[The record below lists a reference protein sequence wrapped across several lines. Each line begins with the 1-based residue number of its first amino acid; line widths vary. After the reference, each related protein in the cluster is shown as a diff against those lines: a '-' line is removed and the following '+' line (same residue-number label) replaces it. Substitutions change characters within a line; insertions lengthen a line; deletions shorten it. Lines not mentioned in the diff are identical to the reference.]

1 MNANFLTVLRKFT
14 LPYEG
19 GKVDNKKD
27 PGGRTNQGVTQATFT
42 SYLKR
47 NGKASRDVYT
57 MTDAERD
64 DIYRYQYWNTVRGDD
79 LPAGVDGA
87 VFDAGV
93 MSGPS
98 RGIKW
103 LQSALAYL
111 GFYKGKVDGLV
122 GVQTLDAART
132 ADAVK
137 TVQRVC
143 ANRLGFVRSLVTLFK
158 TFGKGWTSRITA
170 CEAFCVKLAL
180 TSSAAIATG
189 AGAGGSIEAGQA
201 TLPGIPE
208 KPATA
213 APSPVS
219 EALQNEA
226 SSAEAAAGREAKKS
240 TAAAGGGAASGGTGA
255 VASDPGLSDAG
266 YDPHTLRI
274 VLIVVAVVLISAAA
288 VFAWR
293 WYVNKQRAAAYAK
306 EAKT

>member
-180 TSSAAIATG
+180 TGATAG
-189 AGAGGSIEAGQA
+189 AGAGGSAEVGQSN
-201 TLPGIPE
+201 LPGIPAG
-208 KPATA
+208 PATP

-240 TAAAGGGAASGGTGA
+240 TAAAGGGAVSGGTSQTDVPDVTSGT
-255 VASDPGLSDAG
+255 DA
-266 YDPHTLRI
+266 HTLRI
-274 VLIVVAVVLISAAA
+274 VLIVIAVVLISAAA